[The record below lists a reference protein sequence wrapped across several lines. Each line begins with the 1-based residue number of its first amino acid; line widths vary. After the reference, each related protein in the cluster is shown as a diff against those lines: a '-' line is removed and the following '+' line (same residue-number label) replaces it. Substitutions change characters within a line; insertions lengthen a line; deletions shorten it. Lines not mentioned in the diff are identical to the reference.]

1 MSFKIRRPKIFRV
14 TKLRFLSTPGQP
26 TDSGLTLIEGLVAVV
41 VIGISVAVMSP
52 LVILSVATRVQSQ
65 RAEQAF
71 QIAQAEVDRI
81 KLIVDRGGNYTL
93 NIAKTPNTIVRTADF
108 DLPGGVTAPTKI
120 AADYATV
127 FSSARAI
134 DVDNDGGEDYAVQV
148 FRTEGSTVGT
158 RPVAFDLGVRV
169 YRADVIGVP
178 GKTLG
183 VEQASLNMT
192 SGEGQSGSLP
202 LATLYTSIIK
212 SDTERSLCDYHNFI
226 NRVNSTTVS
235 TPSEC

>member
-1 MSFKIRRPKIFRV
+1 MKRPK
-14 TKLRFLSTPGQP
+14 TLRIKSLGFLATSGQP
-26 TDSGLTLIEGLVAVV
+26 TDAGLTLIEGLVAVV

-81 KLIVDRGGNYTL
+81 RLIVDRDDSSAI
-93 NIAKTPNTIVRTADF
+93 NIAQTPKTVLNAADF
-108 DLPGGVTAPTKI
+108 NTPGGVTAPTKI
-120 AADYATV
+120 AADYTTV
-127 FSSARAI
+127 FSSARGI
-134 DVDNDGGEDYAVQV
+134 DVDNDGGDDYAVQI
-148 FRTEGSTVGT
+148 FRTAGSTVGT
-158 RPVAFDLGVRV
+158 KPVAFDLGVRV
-169 YRADVIGVP
+169 YRADVVGVA

-192 SGEGQSGSLP
+192 SGEGQSGTRP

-212 SDTERSLCDYHNFI
+212 SDTERSLCDYYNFI
-226 NRVNSTTVS
+226 NSASGTSVS
-235 TPSEC
+235 SPSEC